1 VSEELSLLARAF
13 EREPPGVALRWA
25 LERFGQD
32 ARIACSLSVEDTIL
46 VHEAARIG
54 AELGVRPR
62 VFLLDTGRLHDE
74 TLVFAERVRDRYD
87 VELDVYAPQAP
98 LVESLLKKQ
107 GFLGFRHSVAQ
118 RKDCCDARKVEPLR
132 RALAGARAWITGL
145 RREQSVTRS
154 DVAVIEEDASN
165 GGIVKVSPLA
175 GFTEAQAW
183 DFARRHGV
191 LTHPLH
197 AQGFRSIGC
206 APCTRAVAEG
216 EDARAGRWW
225 WEDPSHKEC
234 GLHGRGPR

>member
-1 VSEELSLLARAF
+1 MSEELSALSRAF
-13 EREPPGVALRWA
+13 EREPPAVALRWA
-25 LERFGQD
+25 LERFGAD

-46 VHEAARIG
+46 VHEAARVG

-107 GFLGFRHSVAQ
+107 GFLGFRHSVEQ
-118 RKDCCDARKVEPLR
+118 RKACCEARKVEPLR
-132 RALAGARAWITGL
+132 RALEGARAWITGL

-154 DVAVIEEDASN
+154 DVAVLEADASN

-175 GFTEAQAW
+175 AFTEAQAW
-183 DFARRHGV
+183 AFAKERGV